1 MRDYKTPIF
10 QPQLKNT
17 RRHVFRKLLLFAVIA
32 TLASLY
38 FFHFEPTQPP
48 KPQPQ
53 VAVSKLSLPDIS
65 ETVPDEKLA
74 PVQTGQPI
82 EILTPIETTETASSQ
97 ADDSAAATITEP
109 ELEPGP
115 AKSSEESLAEQ
126 AILTDTAKTADSLPA
141 MSATWENYVIKSGD
155 SLANIFK
162 EWDLSASTL
171 HKIVNSSK
179 KAAKL
184 ADIHPGETLKLLR
197 DDDSNLL
204 ELVVVRSPTESL
216 VISKTESGYEAE
228 TVTRE
233 VDVVHAYAGGTI
245 NSSLFVDGQQAGL
258 TDAQIM
264 EMAGIFGWDIDFA
277 LEIRKGDSFKLLF
290 EEHFL
295 DGEKLRNGPI
305 LVAEFHN
312 NKKVYRA
319 VRYTTP
325 DGITSYYDPIDG
337 RNKKRTFIRTPV
349 KFARISSRFTNKR
362 YHPKLKKW
370 RAHRGVDYAAPTGTP
385 VKAAG
390 NGKVIFRGVKGGYG
404 KVVIIQHGSKYTTLY
419 AHLSKYSKAS
429 KKGRSVS
436 QGQVIGYVGQTGLA
450 TGPHLHYEF
459 RVNGVHRNPLT
470 VKLPKADPINK
481 KYRKDFDAA
490 SGELLAEFKLRASG
504 DNQVA
509 QTSENSKHD
518 G

>member
-1 MRDYKTPIF
+1 MRDYKKPIF

-17 RRHVFRKLLLFAVIA
+17 RRHVFRKLLLFIVIA
-32 TLASLY
+32 ALASLY
-38 FFHFEPTQPP
+38 FFHFEQKQPE

-53 VAVSKLSLPDIS
+53 VAVSKLSLPEKS
-65 ETVPDEKLA
+65 ETVPDENL
-74 PVQTGQPI
+74 PSVQTGQPV
-82 EILTPIETTETASSQ
+82 EISSP
-97 ADDSAAATITEP
+97 TEP
-109 ELEPGP
+109 ADIEPASDPEPATEPQQQPEEQTTGIAP
-115 AKSSEESLAEQ
+115 AKPAE
-126 AILTDTAKTADSLPA
+126 KLPE

-162 EWDLSASTL
+162 EWELSASTL

-179 KAAKL
+179 KAAEL

-197 DDDSNLL
+197 DDDSDLL

-228 TVTRE
+228 IVTRE
-233 VDVVHAYAGGTI
+233 VEVAHAYASGTI

-277 LEIRKGDSFKLLF
+277 LEIRKGDSFKLLY

-305 LVAEFHN
+305 LVAEFYN
-312 NKKVYRA
+312 DKKTYRA

-325 DGITSYYDPIDG
+325 DGITSYYDPSDG

-362 YHPKLKKW
+362 FHPKLKKW

-385 VKAAG
+385 IKAAG
-390 NGKVIFRGVKGGYG
+390 NGKVIFRGTKGGYG
-404 KVVIIQHGSKYTTLY
+404 KTVIIQHGSKYTTLY

-436 QGQVIGYVGQTGLA
+436 QGQVIGYVGKTGLA

-481 KYRKDFDAA
+481 KYRKDFETA
-490 SGELLAEFKLRASG
+490 SSELIAKFNLMASG
-504 DNQVA
+504 DSQVA
-509 QTSENSKHD
+509 QTSDNIKHD